1 MQLQTTVPV
10 AANGPAPRRHAAA
23 SLIAGGIAAFVAFVF
38 LGAGTWALWVDR
50 IDRDARGFVSIGA
63 TELAT
68 ETYAIESPLTGDGPD
83 WLYGSTVFGTG
94 RVRATSQSATPLFI
108 GIARTSDIARYL
120 GGTGHATIAH
130 LASDELTPHP
140 GAAQSVVPA
149 QLSIWAAS
157 TQGVGEQTLLWAA
170 WRRLEHR
177 LDEQRRESGRCAAR
191 EPRGEGAAPALACG
205 CASPRGSGPRMHRR
219 VAHPARNARPASAR
233 TVGHSAN
240 RSNHFDSGA
249 RRRAR
254 MREARE

>member
-1 MQLQTTVPV
+1 MQLETTVPV
-10 AANGPAPRRHAAA
+10 AANASAPRRHPAA

-50 IDRDARGFVSIGA
+50 VDRDARGFLSIGT

-108 GIARTSDIARYL
+108 GIARTSDLARYL

-157 TQGVGEQTLLWAA
+157 TQGVGEQTLLWK
-170 WRRLEHR
+170 
-177 LDEQRRESGRCAAR
+177 
-191 EPRGEGAAPALACG
+191 PRGGDWSIVLMNSDASPGVALRGSLAAKAPLLPWLAGALLLVGAALACTG
-205 CASPRGSGPRMHRR
+205 GFLIRRGMRVRR
-219 VAHPARNARPASAR
+219 PHAPSDIRQTEGTTSTQAP
-233 TVGHSAN
+233 VGAP
-240 RSNHFDSGA
+240 G
-249 RRRAR
+249 
-254 MREARE
+254 